1 MDTITYCLYQE
12 FPALPPTPDPTQNT
26 PTHPED
32 PVNLET
38 LLSLTTYAFVT
49 SITPGPNNAMLLASG
64 VNFGLRRTLPHFLG
78 VTLGFAAM
86 QLALGLG
93 VGLAFA
99 AWPPLFT
106 VQRLSGAAYL
116 LYLAWRMASAAP
128 MPAPVPAAA
137 RNPERERVVGD
148 GPVPG
153 GSSPAVLAAFPAS
166 EVSSRPVAARASSSR
181 PEASRA
187 RPLTFLQATAFQW
200 VNPKAVMMC
209 IGAAGAFIPQ
219 DRPFTGLL
227 VIAAVFLVV
236 GLPCQGAWAA
246 LGLVL
251 RGLLQDRARLR
262 VFNVAMALLLV
273 ASLAPML
280 GDLTRELALGRLF

>member
-1 MDTITYCLYQE
+1 M
-12 FPALPPTPDPTQNT
+12 
-26 PTHPED
+26 
-32 PVNLET
+32 NLET

-49 SITPGPNNAMLLASG
+49 SITPGPNNAMLFASG
-64 VNFGLRRTLPHFLG
+64 VNFGLRRTLPHILG
-78 VTLGFAAM
+78 VSLGYVFM

-106 VQRLSGAAYL
+106 VLRLAGSAYM
-116 LYLAWRMASAAP
+116 LYLAWRIANSTP
-128 MPAPVPAAA
+128 PPA
-137 RNPERERVVGD
+137 
-148 GPVPG
+148 PVPG
-153 GSSPAVLAAFPAS
+153 GSSPAALDAPPAS
-166 EVSSRPVAARASSSR
+166 EVSSRSLAARASSSR

-187 RPLTFLQATAFQW
+187 RPMTFLQATAFQW

-209 IGAAGAFIPQ
+209 IGAASAFTPQ
-219 DRPFTGLL
+219 DHPVLGVL
-227 VIAAVFLVV
+227 VICAVFLVV
-236 GLPCQGAWAA
+236 NFPCVGAWAA
-246 LGLVL
+246 LGTAL

-280 GDLTRELALGRLF
+280 GDLTRELGADRVLARLF